1 LDDKPARLVVICPI
15 YNEEQNIAY
24 FFDRIKKALEQLD
37 PLEYTYQLLFTNNRS
52 SDDSLAHIDQIRA
65 THDWVGYL
73 TLSRNHGYQLSVLA
87 GLSTMR
93 ADLYMICDVDCEDP
107 PEMVH
112 DFLKAIER
120 GHDLAYGIR
129 NNRNEPW
136 LLSRCRSLFYV
147 ALRTLGDYRIV
158 PYMAE
163 FAMFKRCVRD
173 VVIGSHNSAPFLR
186 AEYGYAGFSL
196 IGVPYRRDARRYGK
210 THYNFVANVRF
221 GVAGILAATTFPLRA
236 IFYAFP
242 VVCLLSV
249 LFGVSFAWG
258 LIAADA
264 TVVGLVFVN
273 GLYMAGAL
281 AFLSIY
287 LARTYQNGLRRRR
300 FIVDRAQSSLPR
312 AEGSADRASHKTG
325 TAVLEVECHRP

>member
-1 LDDKPARLVVICPI
+1 MDDNPARLAVICPI
-15 YNEEQNIAY
+15 YNEEPNIAY

-37 PLEYTYQLLFTNNRS
+37 PLAYTYQLLFTNNRS
-52 SDDSLAHIDQIRA
+52 TDGSLAQIDRIRA
-65 THDWVGYL
+65 THAWVGYL

-107 PEMVH
+107 PEMVRE
-112 DFLKAIER
+112 FLHAIER

-136 LLSRCRSLFYV
+136 LLSRCRSLFYL
-147 ALRTLGDYRIV
+147 ALRALGDYRIV

-163 FAMFKRCVRD
+163 FALLRRPVRD
-173 VVIGSHNSAPFLR
+173 VVIASHNSAPFLR

-210 THYNFVANVRF
+210 THYNLLANTRF
-221 GVAGILAATTFPLRA
+221 AIAGILAATTFPLRA
-236 IFYAFP
+236 VFYTFP

-249 LFGVSFAWG
+249 VLGLSFAFG
-258 LIAADA
+258 RIAVDA
-264 TVVGLVFVN
+264 TIVGLLVVN

-312 AEGSADRASHKTG
+312 AEGSAARASSTTG
-325 TAVLEVECHRP
+325 TAVLEVECHMR

>member
-1 LDDKPARLVVICPI
+1 VEAKPARLAVICPI
-15 YNEEQNIAY
+15 YNEAQNIPY
-24 FFDRIKKALEQLD
+24 FFDRIKKSLEQLD
-37 PLEYTYQLLFTNNRS
+37 PLAYTYQLLFTNNRS
-52 SDDSLAHIDQIRA
+52 TDGSLAQIDGIRA

-112 DFLKAIER
+112 DFLSAIEG

-136 LLSRCRSLFYV
+136 LLSRCRGLFYL
-147 ALRTLGDYRIV
+147 ALRALGDYRIV

-163 FAMFKRCVRD
+163 FAMLKRCVRD
-173 VVIGSHNSAPFLR
+173 VVIASDNSAPFLR

-196 IGVPYRRDARRYGK
+196 IGIPYRRDARRYGK
-210 THYNFVANVRF
+210 THYNLLANTRF
-221 GVAGILAATTFPLRA
+221 AIAGILAATTFPLRA
-236 IFYAFP
+236 VFYTFP

-249 LFGVSFAWG
+249 LLGLSFAAG
-258 LIAADA
+258 VIALDA
-264 TVVGLVFVN
+264 TVVGLLLVN

-300 FIVDRAQSSLPR
+300 FIVDRVKSSLPR
-312 AEGSADRASHKTG
+312 TEGSAGSASRPTEA
-325 TAVLEVECHRP
+325 TVREVECHRL

>member
-1 LDDKPARLVVICPI
+1 MRDKPARLAVICPI

-37 PLEYTYQLLFTNNRS
+37 PLAYTYQLVFTNNRS
-52 SDDSLAHIDQIRA
+52 TDGSLAQIDKIRA

-112 DFLKAIER
+112 DFLDGIER

-136 LLSRCRSLFYV
+136 LLSRCRGLFYL
-147 ALRTLGDYRIV
+147 ALRALGDYRIV

-163 FAMFKRCVRD
+163 FAMLRRPVRD
-173 VVIGSHNSAPFLR
+173 VVIASHNSAPFLR

-196 IGVPYRRDARRYGK
+196 IGIPYRRDARRYGK
-210 THYNFVANVRF
+210 THYNLLTNTRF
-221 GVAGILAATTFPLRA
+221 AIAGILAATTFPLRA
-236 IFYAFP
+236 VFYSFP
-242 VVCLLSV
+242 VVCLLNLV
-249 LFGVSFAWG
+249 LGLSFASG
-258 LIAADA
+258 VAALDA
-264 TVVGLVFVN
+264 TIVGLLLVN

-300 FIVDRAQSSLPR
+300 FIVDRAQSSMPR
-312 AEGSADRASHKTG
+312 AEGSAARTSSTTG
-325 TAVLEVECHRP
+325 GTVLEVECHTR

>member
-1 LDDKPARLVVICPI
+1 MANLSSGRDLPYLQRRAEHSLLLRPDQEGART
-15 YNEEQNIAY
+15 A
-24 FFDRIKKALEQLD
+24 RSAR
-37 PLEYTYQLLFTNNRS
+37 YTYQLLFTNNRS
-52 SDDSLAHIDQIRA
+52 TDGSLAQIDKIRA
-65 THDWVGYL
+65 VHDWVGYL

-112 DFLKAIER
+112 DFLNAIER

-136 LLSRCRSLFYV
+136 LLSRCRSLFYLT
-147 ALRTLGDYRIV
+147 LRALGDYRIV

-210 THYNFVANVRF
+210 THYNFLGNVAF
-221 GVAGILAATTFPLRA
+221 AVAGILAATTFPLRA
-236 IFYAFP
+236 VFYAFP

-249 LFGVSFAWG
+249 LFGVSFALG
-258 LIAADA
+258 LDCRRRH
-264 TVVGLVFVN
+264 GRRPLVFVN

-312 AEGSADRASHKTG
+312 AEGSADRASRKTG
-325 TAVLEVECHRP
+325 TAILEVECDRL

>member
-1 LDDKPARLVVICPI
+1 MDDKPARLVVICPI

-24 FFDRIKKALEQLD
+24 FFDRIKNALEQLD

-52 SDDSLAHIDQIRA
+52 IDGSLAQIDKIRA
-65 THDWVGYL
+65 VHDWVGYL

-112 DFLKAIER
+112 DFLNAIER

-136 LLSRCRSLFYV
+136 LLSRCRSLFYL
-147 ALRTLGDYRIV
+147 ALRALGDYRIV

-210 THYNFVANVRF
+210 THYNLLGNVGF
-221 GVAGILAATTFPLRA
+221 AVAGILAATTFPLRA
-236 IFYAFP
+236 VFYAFP

-249 LFGVSFAWG
+249 LFGVSFALG
-258 LIAADA
+258 LIAVDA

-312 AEGSADRASHKTG
+312 AEGSADRASRKTG
-325 TAVLEVECHRP
+325 TAVAGG